1 MDRTAHL
8 HCRVGIVGLGPIGR
22 AVARALDDG
31 LDGYLLSAVS
41 AAHRDR
47 AATFSRTLRVPVP
60 VMPADDMTTCADL
73 VVECAPSAI
82 FDDIARPVLTAGRDL
97 VVLSSGALL
106 EHWDLVELARR
117 TGGRILVPSGALLGL
132 DAVQAAAECGGLRSV
147 RMTTRKPAASLLGA
161 PYLTSRAEELAT
173 LTEPAL
179 LFEGTAREAIEGF
192 PANLNV
198 AVALSLA
205 GLGPERTSV
214 EIWADPDLDRNT
226 HRIDVEADSAS
237 FSMTIAN
244 VPSEN
249 PKTGRITA
257 LSVIA
262 LLRKLRAPLRIGT

>member
-1 MDRTAHL
+1 MNRIADVPT
-8 HCRVGIVGLGPIGR
+8 RVGVVGLGPIGR
-22 AVARALDDG
+22 VVARALDDG
-31 LDGYLLSAVS
+31 IDGYALSAV
-41 AAHRDR
+41 AAGHRDR
-47 AATFSRTLRVPVP
+47 AAAFSRTLRVPVP
-60 VMPADDMTTCADL
+60 VMPADEMVTCADL

-82 FDDIARPVLTAGRDL
+82 FADIAGPVLRAGREL
-97 VVLSSGALL
+97 VVLSCGALL
-106 EHWDLVELARR
+106 ANWHLVDLARR

-132 DAVQAAAECGGLRSV
+132 DAVQAAAQSGGLRSV
-147 RMTTRKPAASLLGA
+147 RLTTRKPVTSLLGA
-161 PYLTSRAEELAT
+161 PHLQCRGEELAQ

-179 LFEGTAREAIEGF
+179 LFTGTAREAIEGF

-205 GLGPERTSV
+205 GLGPEHTAV
-214 EIWADPDLDRNT
+214 EIWADPHLEHNT
-226 HRIDVEADSAS
+226 HRIEVEADSAS
-237 FSMTIAN
+237 LSMTIAN